1 MGNIPVSDVFHNKK
15 RKKGRYKN
23 MALHIS
29 NETAF
34 SILVCPSS
42 GNVTLKGACK
52 MKGAI
57 QGITYWYTA
66 LIGKNHK
73 PTFV

>member
-1 MGNIPVSDVFHNKK
+1 
-15 RKKGRYKN
+15 